1 MVETKNEKKMQE
13 KSIAKEEKN
22 EKIVEE
28 KEIKEVEK
36 KVENEENKTAEVQKE
51 TESKEQEAKKI
62 EIEKTEPR
70 EEPIE
75 EKSIKEKEIEENVEE
90 KPKSKKGI
98 IAVVIIAII
107 IILAIASTIFAVLN
121 LGSTKIM
128 KGVSVKNIDISN
140 LTKEEATNKLNEIY
154 ANKGETQ
161 IILTHGDF
169 DGMITYKAL
178 EVNYQIQNA
187 IDEAYLVGRDGNI
200 FTNNFN
206 ILKTWIQGNNV
217 DLHVTMDEDMIEQ
230 ISKNINNNLEDAV
243 VQPSYYIEDNKLIIT
258 TGKEGKEVNQ
268 EQLLEDIYNTI
279 VSDTE
284 EKQLEIPV
292 VTVKPKEI
300 DIDKIHEEVY
310 KEVKDAY
317 YTTNPFTVYPEE
329 EGVDFDVESVKTL
342 LQEPKDEYEIEL
354 KITKPTKTVKEIGTE
369 AFPDLLSTFS
379 TRYQA
384 SNANRTTN
392 LKLAVQKINGTVLL
406 PGQEFSYN
414 KTLGE
419 RTIAAGYKEAAVFSN
434 GQVVNGLGGGIC
446 QISSTLYDAVVKANL
461 QVTVRRNHQFVTSY
475 LPAGQDATVVYGSQD
490 FKFVNSR
497 SYPIRLQASVS
508 GGVAT
513 ISVWGL
519 KEDVEYDITIETKK
533 VATIAYTTQY
543 IQDPSLPA
551 GKEVVQ
557 QAGSNGRKVEAYK
570 VMRLNG
576 QVVSTTLLS
585 KDTYNAM
592 KRIVRVGTA
601 N

>member
-22 EKIVEE
+22 EEIVEE
-28 KEIKEVEK
+28 KEIKEAEK
-36 KVENEENKTAEVQKE
+36 KVENEESKTTEVQKE
-51 TESKEQEAKKI
+51 AESKKQELKEQ
-62 EIEKTEPR
+62 TEPK

-217 DLHVTMDEDMIEQ
+217 DLHVTMDEDMVEQ

-392 LKLAVQKINGTVLL
+392 LKLAVQKINGTILL

>member
-51 TESKEQEAKKI
+51 TESKEQEDKKI
-62 EIEKTEPR
+62 EIEKTEPK

-121 LGSTKIM
+121 LGNTKIM